1 MNIDTETPLIELETE
16 TEGIYGNLTGKPSIN
31 GTVIN
36 GNKSGTDYGLAEKS
50 YIDSRDEAN
59 LVLAKDYTDLSVAGL
74 ATENYADQADATTL
88 LNAKAYTDALLTDKQ
103 DKLVAGANI
112 NISGRVISA
121 AGTSDTWELIAE
133 GSVTESVN
141 SLIISQDTQG
151 NDFNLKK
158 IWLRFEW
165 LARSAAT
172 GSSYVYAPIKIG
184 TDSHNLNE
192 VGQMRLAYDKDG
204 GTTNYMAELIL
215 EKQNKWAVVKNIGSG
230 QVNGINNFNQ
240 FTTTYLSDIDLNY
253 LDLHFGNASLTFN
266 YKLFGVRV

>member
-121 AGTSDTWELIAE
+121 TGGGGGETLELIAQ
-133 GSVTESVN
+133 GSADTVS
-141 SLIISQDTQG
+141 SFSISQDTDG
-151 NDFNLKK
+151 NAFNLKEFYLK
-158 IWLRFEW
+158 FENFIHPGV
-165 LARSAAT
+165 T
-172 GSSYVYAPIKIG
+172 
-184 TDSHNLNE
+184 TDSHKSGSMFLHDTKNQN
-192 VGQMRLAYDKDG
+192 RLASISFEYNADTAKNRTYSFYLKKVSGYWVALNMSTVYDTGAKYTDYG
-204 GTTNYMAELIL
+204 ACTPLITDCDSINFAFFSGSYSFDYEL
-215 EKQNKWAVVKNIGSG
+215 
-230 QVNGINNFNQ
+230 
-240 FTTTYLSDIDLNY
+240 Y
-253 LDLHFGNASLTFN
+253 
-266 YKLFGVRV
+266 GVRV